1 MTFKTVQQHEKAL
14 RSLLKLKRVVS
25 RCETSYENTTEHMN
39 LLLEKIENK
48 RKENRDLV
56 RDREYCTEDLA
67 NLTVVTQTPG

>member
-1 MTFKTVQQHEKAL
+1 
-14 RSLLKLKRVVS
+14 
-25 RCETSYENTTEHMN
+25 MN

-67 NLTVVTQTPG
+67 NLTVLTPPPG